1 MATVDIFC
9 FSLFHCSFVS
19 KLSDSIRVR
28 SNAENTREDVAK
40 FKEYSP
46 EFFWL
51 IRDVTLEITDEN
63 NKPSDIKTYLEQKVN
78 HFSRNYVASVGRAV
92 KSTRRYRFFHCTS
105 NDKTDRFDVSSKCCS
120 LRTSLRN
127 Y

>member
-1 MATVDIFC
+1 MARVDVFFT
-9 FSLFHCSFVS
+9 FSFYCSFVS

-40 FKEYSP
+40 FREYSP

-63 NKPSDIKTYLEQKVN
+63 NKPSDIKTYLEEKVIY
-78 HFSRNYVASVGRAV
+78 FSQLFSILTRN
-92 KSTRRYRFFHCTS
+92 
-105 NDKTDRFDVSSKCCS
+105 
-120 LRTSLRN
+120 
-127 Y
+127 

>member
-1 MATVDIFC
+1 M
-9 FSLFHCSFVS
+9 SLFSFVS

-40 FKEYSP
+40 FKEYSA

-63 NKPSDIKTYLEQKVN
+63 NKPVDIKTYLEQKVLK
-78 HFSRNYVASVGRAV
+78 FLTFA
-92 KSTRRYRFFHCTS
+92 
-105 NDKTDRFDVSSKCCS
+105 
-120 LRTSLRN
+120 
-127 Y
+127 